1 MYLYIMSELI
11 FIGEKSPE
19 GGFVAKCVSASIF
32 TQADSIEKLKEA
44 IIEGKLL
51 VYLKG
56 QSNEIFDLQF
66 FFNISN
72 LPGPLT
78 NGLKYFRFWL
88 SFR

>member
-44 IIEGKLL
+44 KIEA
-51 VYLKG
+51 V
-56 QSNEIFDLQF
+56 QCHFDDEMKRVIKLQF
-66 FFNISN
+66 IQEEIIAA
-72 LPGPLT
+72 
-78 NGLKYFRFWL
+78 
-88 SFR
+88 